1 MAPKHILIPKSP
13 HWQISISPWCP
24 KGGTATKLKYLLQFI
39 KMYSFYWGTYIAST
53 IQKQYFWRVYS
64 KTQKCYPCYSL
75 QWSFLSVP
83 CKTRKLCEG
92 GGKTCHIICLNFQN
106 LLILCVAH
114 LPITRSLGAVLV
126 LTTIIILQ
134 QQRELK
140 HAPFHTSPWP
150 SSQTRGL
157 LNEKWTCF
165 KKYWFQL

>member
-92 GGKTCHIICLNFQN
+92 GGNLSHNLSQFSKSINF
-106 LLILCVAH
+106 VRGSPPYH
-114 LPITRSLGAVLV
+114 PIFRSRACSDNYYYTTATERIKTRSLPYIS
-126 LTTIIILQ
+126 LT
-134 QQRELK
+134 
-140 HAPFHTSPWP
+140 
-150 SSQTRGL
+150 L
-157 LNEKWTCF
+157 LSDKRLAKW
-165 KKYWFQL
+165 KMDML